1 MKHVGYYLIRPRDSL
16 IQSIQDLSES
26 GLSDVVDEVMWSGNE
41 FDKGVLLPT
50 DHELIVKLLF
60 VDSVIRE
67 QSEEIGFDTVFNTLE
82 RSEESFD
89 LNWSL
94 TRIHVDMLVEEAVE
108 DAVLS
113 GSIPKLKNTNP
124 RVEEFLSKVLSQLSN
139 SSK

>member
-139 SSK
+139 S